1 MSSADDDYADDDDGD
16 SDNADDDD
24 DGDYDDDDGVGNSG
38 ISFLR
43 SFSQQPETGT
53 RLRLKK
59 PLLFIVSGG
68 SMLLGHDDDG
78 GDI

>member
-1 MSSADDDYADDDDGD
+1 MMIMLMMTMMVIVIVAL
-16 SDNADDDD
+16 NADDDD
-24 DGDYDDDDGVGNSG
+24 DGDYDDDDGVGNTG

-53 RLRLKK
+53 RLGLKK

-68 SMLLGHDDDG
+68 SMLLGHDDNG
-78 GDI
+78 SDI